1 MNKLKYFFITLLVVV
16 SFCRCDDDSSYLR
29 IQDVNLHYEFK
40 DIGGTRFASIESN
53 KTFTAVSNQEWCYT
67 EVYSGGRTN
76 NLRITAR
83 NNELAQSR
91 NATITIESEGMEPIQ
106 IAVEQ
111 KPSPPFIHVST
122 PTVTISDDFLNFSLE
137 INANTTFT
145 FTLPEW
151 IKHVGQ
157 NVPEIGRHTYNFIA
171 ESIIGG
177 EREAEILLTGTGT
190 NNELKVHIP
199 IKQSKELLPLIDE
212 TFDWATGSLDI
223 FTSSGEIRMDNWPIE
238 GQAWTSTTPGV
249 YDVWTRDGYLKF
261 CRGNTGADLVS
272 PKLTGLNGVHDVI
285 VTFKACGYLT
295 PSGIKDKYHEFN
307 ISVIGGGTPSVT
319 RFEVTNYPDTQ
330 AREHGEGW
338 QWQDDPNAEYTFKI
352 FGATSETQIVFLAG
366 PNLGR
371 IPDGHSR
378 MGFDDVKVIIDIEE

>member
-1 MNKLKYFFITLLVVV
+1 MNKLKYFLSTLLVVA
-16 SFCRCDDDSSYLR
+16 SFSTCDDDSSYLR
-29 IQDVNLHYEFK
+29 IPDVNLHYVFK

-67 EVYSGGRTN
+67 EVYSGGRAN

-83 NNELAQSR
+83 KNELAQSR
-91 NATITIESEGMEPIQ
+91 TATITIESEGTEPLQ

-111 KPSPPFIHVST
+111 QPSPPFIQVST

-137 INANTTFT
+137 INANTSFT

-151 IKHVGQ
+151 IKQVGQ
-157 NVPEIGRHTYNFIA
+157 NTPKIGRHTYNFTA
-171 ESIIGG
+171 EPIIGG
-177 EREAEILLTGTGT
+177 EREAEILLVGTGS
-190 NNELKVHIP
+190 NSGLKVHIP
-199 IKQSKELLPLIDE
+199 VKQSKELLPLIDE
-212 TFDWATGSLDI
+212 TFDWATGSPDI
-223 FTSSGEIRMDNWPIE
+223 FTSKGEVRIDNWPIE
-238 GQAWTSTTPGV
+238 GQAWKSSTPGV
-249 YDVWTRDGYLKF
+249 NDVWTRDGYLKF

-272 PKLTGLNGVHDVI
+272 PKLSGLSGVHDVI
-285 VTFKACGYLT
+285 VTFKACGYLS
-295 PSGIKDKYHEFN
+295 PSGVKDKYSEFY

-338 QWQDDPNAEYTFKI
+338 KWQDDPNAEYTFKI
-352 FGATSETQIVFLAG
+352 SRATSETQIVFLAG

-378 MGFDDVKVIIDIEE
+378 MGFDDVKVIIDIGE